1 MDDKNV
7 EVKETAGIADD
18 KTDNSPLLMIEGVSK
33 EFTVDKKKTL
43 KAVSEISLSLARGE
57 QVAIVGESGCGKS
70 TLAKLVACMEKVSS
84 GRITFD
90 GDDITGLKGAKL
102 KAYRRQV
109 QMIFQ
114 DPSGV
119 FSPRMRVGTFLM
131 EPWINFE
138 HLNRQQAKE
147 KAIESLERVSLSEE
161 YFKKYPHQLS
171 GGELQRVAIARAIS
185 LKPKLLICDEAT
197 SALDVSIQRSILELL
212 NEYHEETGFSNLLS
226 SHDLALAEDFCDRVA
241 VMYLGRIVEVLE
253 AKALRKNAKHPYTK
267 ALLDSVF
274 SIHDPKDKKI
284 NVLKGE
290 PPSPIDLPEGCAFRD
305 RCDCRSGQCA
315 ETSPE
320 LKDLEGVHQV
330 ACFEMKH

>member
-1 MDDKNV
+1 MSEMKSEHLEADEK
-7 EVKETAGIADD
+7 KETD
-18 KTDNSPLLMIEGVSK
+18 TDNGPILIIDGVSK
-33 EFTVDKKKTL
+33 EFTVEKKKTL
-43 KAVSEISLSLARGE
+43 KAVSDISLSLARGE

-84 GRITFD
+84 GKVIFD
-90 GDDITGLKGAKL
+90 GDDITNIKGAKL
-102 KAYRRQV
+102 KEYRRHV

-119 FSPRMRVGTFLM
+119 FSPRMRIGTFLM

-138 HLNRQQAKE
+138 RMSRQQAKE
-147 KAIESLERVSLSEE
+147 KAIESLERVSLTEE

-212 NEYHEETGFSNLLS
+212 NEYHEETRFSNLLI

-241 VMYLGRIVEVLE
+241 VMYLGRIVEILD
-253 AKALRKNAKHPYTK
+253 AKALRRNARHPYTK

-305 RCDCRSGQCA
+305 RCGCKSDHCA
-315 ETSPE
+315 KAAPE
-320 LKDLEGVHQV
+320 LKSLEGVHHV
-330 ACFEMKH
+330 ACFDITY

>member
-1 MDDKNV
+1 MSEMKSEHLEADEK
-7 EVKETAGIADD
+7 KETD
-18 KTDNSPLLMIEGVSK
+18 TDTDPILIIDGVSK
-33 EFTVDKKKTL
+33 EFTVEKKKTL
-43 KAVSEISLSLARGE
+43 KAVNDISLSLARGE

-70 TLAKLVACMEKVSS
+70 TLAKLVACMERVSS
-84 GRITFD
+84 GKVIFD
-90 GDDITGLKGAKL
+90 GDDITNIKGAKL
-102 KAYRRQV
+102 KEYRRHV

-119 FSPRMRVGTFLM
+119 FSPRMRIGTFLM

-138 HLNRQQAKE
+138 HMSRQQAKE
-147 KAIESLERVSLSEE
+147 KAIESLERVSLTEE

-212 NEYHEETGFSNLLS
+212 NEYHEETGFSNLLI

-241 VMYLGRIVEVLE
+241 VMYLGRIVEILD
-253 AKALRKNAKHPYTK
+253 AKALKKNARHPYTK

-274 SIHDPKDKKI
+274 SIHDSKDKKI

-305 RCDCRSGQCA
+305 RCGCKSGQCA
-315 ETSPE
+315 ETTPE
-320 LKDLEGVHQV
+320 LKSLEGVHQV